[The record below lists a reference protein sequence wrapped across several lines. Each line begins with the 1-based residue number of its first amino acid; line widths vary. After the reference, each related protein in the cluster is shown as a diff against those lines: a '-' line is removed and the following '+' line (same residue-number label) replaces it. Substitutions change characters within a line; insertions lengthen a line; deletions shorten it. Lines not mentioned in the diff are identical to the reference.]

1 MSDQKPVISIAQAI
15 EASCAEFEKS
25 PAFQEMLNKHISG
38 MYDSIL
44 KDVFRWGDFKNNT
57 EKAISAALP
66 ANIGEVADLP
76 RYNVLLAK
84 ELATAWESEAAST
97 RVVEHMRNMMKE
109 ILTKEQV
116 PKFVKASDLF
126 AAFIEEHKEKA
137 LEEGWSS
144 PTVKIE
150 YSDYDWCD
158 SDQYLCIGLDEEP
171 EESSSSFLRSS
182 RRKDSAHQCKTYLSL
197 HKEQTGEHRAKE
209 NLLVDGHRVYSLHA
223 GKLDEDTLGKKPVQF
238 RSRFE
243 KLIGA
248 LYYGDS
254 LLVLDAEDPDDI
266 YYPSY
271 D

>member
-44 KDVFRWGDFKNNT
+44 NDVFRWGDFKKNT

-97 RVVEHMRNMMKE
+97 RVVEHMRDMMKE
-109 ILTKEQV
+109 ILTNEQA
-116 PKFVKASDLF
+116 PKFIKASDLF

-144 PTVKIE
+144 PTAIFE
-150 YSDYDWCD
+150 YADYHWCD
-158 SDQYLCIGLDEEP
+158 SDEYLSIGLEEEP
-171 EESSSSFLRSS
+171 SDSSSSFLSRRSS
-182 RRKDSAHQCKTYLSL
+182 KNGAYQCKTYLSL
-197 HKEQTGEHRAKE
+197 HKEKTGDSRSKE
-209 NLLVDGHRVYSLHA
+209 DVLVDGHRVYSLHA
-223 GKLDEDTLGKKPVQF
+223 GKLDDDTLGKKPVQF

-254 LLVLDAEDPDDI
+254 LLVLDADADDI